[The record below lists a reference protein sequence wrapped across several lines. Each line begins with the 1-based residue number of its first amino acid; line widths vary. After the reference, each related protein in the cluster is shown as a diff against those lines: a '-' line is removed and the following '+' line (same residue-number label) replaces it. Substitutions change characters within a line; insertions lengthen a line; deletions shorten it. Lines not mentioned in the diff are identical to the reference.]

1 MLNTFFLPLSH
12 NASIYSLQLCKD
24 KVELKDVCQM
34 KKVTPCVAEIYIS
47 TQDSSNDQYEE

>member
-12 NASIYSLQLCKD
+12 DASIYSLQLCKD

-34 KKVTPCVAEIYIS
+34 KKVMPCAAEIYIS
-47 TQDSSNDQYEE
+47 TQDSSDDQYKE